1 MLKIQNH
8 KQNPFS
14 IWNIG
19 IMTFLKPFYTPDEL
33 QKEIKNARE
42 EEELKWRKIMLKI
55 LEEGHGGGNWR
66 RVIEQNIS

>member
-1 MLKIQNH
+1 
-8 KQNPFS
+8 
-14 IWNIG
+14 
-19 IMTFLKPFYTPDEL
+19 MTFLKPFYTPDEL

-66 RVIEQNIS
+66 RIIEQNIP